1 MSGVCIENSLTE
13 IEQIMKSISIY
24 IHIPFCV
31 KKCQYCD
38 FLSAPADSRAQKVYL
53 RALKQEIREQAARYR
68 EYEVQTVFIGGGTPT
83 AVPCEKL
90 CEVLKTVFTCYR
102 VNPQAEISMEANP
115 GTVTKE
121 ALLAYRKAGINRLS
135 IGLQSADDGELKLLG
150 RIHTYR
156 DFLQTYRWA
165 QEAGFTNIN
174 LDIMS
179 ALPRQSV
186 ENYKKT
192 LETVLSLR
200 PQHISA
206 YSLIVEEGTPFYEK
220 YGQESEKLQATG
232 EKQPDLP
239 SEEEERE
246 MYALTE
252 KLLAAA
258 GYHRYEISN
267 YALPGRE
274 CRHNRVYWKRGNYV
288 GFGLGAASMV
298 ENVRF
303 ENTRKM
309 QEYLAEYAG
318 VPGAEPVSAD
328 ATQGDE
334 QVLSNEQEFSLR
346 EDTYSENAQEFS
358 LCEDTHS
365 ENAQELS
372 TCQDV
377 NSKDEQELSL
387 SEYAHSEKEQSLF
400 ESEHTFSKNVHPLS
414 QQEQMEETM
423 FLGLRLTEGVSKAEF
438 QRQFG
443 VSMEQIYGEVIQENI
458 AKGLLIDEAGYLRLT
473 REGMDLSNYVM
484 AQFLLDEV

>member
-1 MSGVCIENSLTE
+1 
-13 IEQIMKSISIY
+13 MKSISIY

-38 FLSAPADSRAQKVYL
+38 FLSAPADSRAQEVYL
-53 RALKQEIREQAARYR
+53 RTLKQEIREQAARYR

-83 AVPCEKL
+83 AVPCENL
-90 CEVLKTVFTCYR
+90 CEVLKTVFSFYR
-102 VNPQAEISMEANP
+102 MNPHAEISMEANP

-121 ALLAYRKAGINRLS
+121 ALLSYRKAGINRIS
-135 IGLQSADDGELKLLG
+135 IGLQSADDVELKLLG

-156 DFLQTYRWA
+156 DFQQTYRWA

-179 ALPRQSV
+179 ALPGQSV

-192 LETVLSLR
+192 LETVLSLK

-274 CRHNRVYWKRGNYV
+274 CRHNLVYWKRGNYV

-303 ENTRKM
+303 ENIREM
-309 QEYLAEYAG
+309 QKYLAEYAG
-318 VPGAEPVSAD
+318 MPDAEPVFAEV
-328 ATQGDE
+328 AQGDK
-334 QVLSNEQEFSLR
+334 QALSNEQEFSLR
-346 EDTYSENAQEFS
+346 EDT
-358 LCEDTHS
+358 HS
-365 ENAQELS
+365 EN
-372 TCQDV
+372 
-377 NSKDEQELSL
+377 EQELSIR
-387 SEYAHSEKEQSLF
+387 E
-400 ESEHTFSKNVHPLS
+400 NVHPLS
-414 QQEQMEETM
+414 LQEQMEETM

-438 QRQFG
+438 HRQFG
-443 VSMEQIYGEVIQENI
+443 VSMEQIYGEVIRKNT
-458 AKGLLIDEAGYLRLT
+458 AKGLLIDEAGYVCLT

-484 AQFLLDEV
+484 AQFLLDKV

>member
-24 IHIPFCV
+24 VHIPFCV

-38 FLSAPADSRAQKVYL
+38 FLSAPADSRAQEVYL

-121 ALLAYRKAGINRLS
+121 ALLSYRKAGINRLS

-179 ALPRQSV
+179 ALPEQSV

-258 GYHRYEISN
+258 GYHSYEISN

-274 CRHNRVYWKRGNYV
+274 CRHNLVYWKRGNYV

-303 ENTRKM
+303 ENTREM
-309 QEYLAEYAG
+309 QEYLTEYAG
-318 VPGAEPVSAD
+318 VPGVEPVSAD
-328 ATQGDE
+328 VAQGDE
-334 QVLSNEQEFSLR
+334 QALSNEQEFSLR
-346 EDTYSENAQEFS
+346 EDT
-358 LCEDTHS
+358 HS

-372 TCQDV
+372 TWEDV
-377 NSKDEQELSL
+377 NSRVTQQIFRGE
-387 SEYAHSEKEQSLF
+387 
-400 ESEHTFSKNVHPLS
+400 NVHPLS
-414 QQEQMEETM
+414 PQEQMEETM

-438 QRQFG
+438 HRQFG
-443 VSMEQIYGEVIQENI
+443 VSMEQIYGKVIQENI
-458 AKGLLIDEAGYLRLT
+458 AQGLLADEAGYVRLT

>member
-1 MSGVCIENSLTE
+1 
-13 IEQIMKSISIY
+13 MKSISIY

-38 FLSAPADSRAQKVYL
+38 FLSAPADSRTQEVYL
-53 RALKQEIREQAARYR
+53 CALKQEIREQAARYR

-83 AVPCEKL
+83 TVPCENL
-90 CEVLKTVFTCYR
+90 CEVLKTVFSFYR
-102 VNPQAEISMEANP
+102 MNPHAEISMEANP

-121 ALLAYRKAGINRLS
+121 ALLSYRKAGINRIS
-135 IGLQSADDGELKLLG
+135 IGLQSADDVELKLLG

-156 DFLQTYRWA
+156 DFQQTYRWA

-179 ALPRQSV
+179 ALPGQSV

-192 LETVLSLR
+192 LETVLSLK

-274 CRHNRVYWKRGNYV
+274 CRHNLVYWKRGNYV

-303 ENTRKM
+303 ENIREM

-318 VPGAEPVSAD
+318 MPDAEPVFAEV
-328 ATQGDE
+328 AQGDK
-334 QVLSNEQEFSLR
+334 QALSNEQEFSLR
-346 EDTYSENAQEFS
+346 EDT
-358 LCEDTHS
+358 HS
-365 ENAQELS
+365 EN
-372 TCQDV
+372 
-377 NSKDEQELSL
+377 EQELSIR
-387 SEYAHSEKEQSLF
+387 E
-400 ESEHTFSKNVHPLS
+400 NVHPLS
-414 QQEQMEETM
+414 PQEQMEETM

-438 QRQFG
+438 HRQFG
-443 VSMEQIYGEVIQENI
+443 VSMEQIYGEVIRKNT
-458 AKGLLIDEAGYLRLT
+458 AKGLLIDEAGYVCLT

>member
-38 FLSAPADSRAQKVYL
+38 FLSAPADSRAQEVYL

-135 IGLQSADDGELKLLG
+135 IGLQSTDDGELKLLG

-179 ALPRQSV
+179 ALPGQSV
-186 ENYKKT
+186 ENYKKS

-252 KLLAAA
+252 RLLAAA

-267 YALPGRE
+267 YALPGME
-274 CRHNRVYWKRGNYV
+274 CRHNRVYWKRGNYA

-318 VPGAEPVSAD
+318 VPDAEPVSAD
-328 ATQGDE
+328 VAQGDMQQIFRGE
-334 QVLSNEQEFSLR
+334 
-346 EDTYSENAQEFS
+346 
-358 LCEDTHS
+358 
-365 ENAQELS
+365 
-372 TCQDV
+372 
-377 NSKDEQELSL
+377 
-387 SEYAHSEKEQSLF
+387 
-400 ESEHTFSKNVHPLS
+400 NVHPLS

-438 QRQFG
+438 HRQFG
-443 VSMEQIYGEVIQENI
+443 VSMEQIYGKVIQENI
-458 AKGLLIDEAGYLRLT
+458 VQGLLADEAGYVCLT

>member
-1 MSGVCIENSLTE
+1 
-13 IEQIMKSISIY
+13 MKSISIY

-38 FLSAPADSRAQKVYL
+38 FLSAPADSRAQEVYL
-53 RALKQEIREQAARYR
+53 CALKQEIREQAARYR

-83 AVPCEKL
+83 AVPCENL
-90 CEVLKTVFTCYR
+90 CEVLKTVFSFYR
-102 VNPQAEISMEANP
+102 MNPHAEISMEANP

-121 ALLAYRKAGINRLS
+121 ALLSYRKAGINRIS
-135 IGLQSADDGELKLLG
+135 IGLQSADDVELKLLG

-156 DFLQTYRWA
+156 DFQQTYRWA

-179 ALPRQSV
+179 ALPGQSV

-192 LETVLSLR
+192 LETVLSLK

-274 CRHNRVYWKRGNYV
+274 CRHNLVYWKRGNYV

-303 ENTRKM
+303 ENIREM
-309 QEYLAEYAG
+309 QEYLAEYVG
-318 VPGAEPVSAD
+318 MPDAEPVFAEV
-328 ATQGDE
+328 AQGDA
-334 QVLSNEQEFSLR
+334 QALSNEQELSLR
-346 EDTYSENAQEFS
+346 D
-358 LCEDTHS
+358 DTHS
-365 ENAQELS
+365 ENAQVLS
-372 TCQDV
+372 TWEDV
-377 NSKDEQELSL
+377 NSGETQQIFQGE
-387 SEYAHSEKEQSLF
+387 
-400 ESEHTFSKNVHPLS
+400 NVHPLS
-414 QQEQMEETM
+414 PQEQMEETM

-438 QRQFG
+438 HRQFG

-458 AKGLLIDEAGYLRLT
+458 AQGLLADEAGYVCLT

>member
-24 IHIPFCV
+24 VHIPFCV

-38 FLSAPADSRAQKVYL
+38 FLSAPADSRAQEVYL

-121 ALLAYRKAGINRLS
+121 ALLSYRKAGINRLS
-135 IGLQSADDGELKLLG
+135 IGLQSTDDGELKLLG

-179 ALPRQSV
+179 ALPGQSV

-303 ENTRKM
+303 ENTREM
-309 QEYLAEYAG
+309 QEYLTEYAG
-318 VPGAEPVSAD
+318 VPGVEPVSAD
-328 ATQGDE
+328 AAQGDMQQIFRGE
-334 QVLSNEQEFSLR
+334 
-346 EDTYSENAQEFS
+346 
-358 LCEDTHS
+358 
-365 ENAQELS
+365 
-372 TCQDV
+372 
-377 NSKDEQELSL
+377 
-387 SEYAHSEKEQSLF
+387 
-400 ESEHTFSKNVHPLS
+400 NVHPLS

-458 AKGLLIDEAGYLRLT
+458 AQGLLADEAGYVCLT

>member
-38 FLSAPADSRAQKVYL
+38 FLSAPADSRAQEVYL

-90 CEVLKTVFTCYR
+90 GEVLKTVFTCYR

-121 ALLAYRKAGINRLS
+121 ALLSYRKAGINRLS

-179 ALPRQSV
+179 ALPGQSV
-186 ENYKKT
+186 ENYKKS

-274 CRHNRVYWKRGNYV
+274 CRHNLVYWKRGNYV

-303 ENTRKM
+303 ENIREM

-318 VPGAEPVSAD
+318 MPDAEPVSAD
-328 ATQGDE
+328 AAQGDE

-346 EDTYSENAQEFS
+346 EDTHSENEQEFS
-358 LCEDTHS
+358 IRE
-365 ENAQELS
+365 
-372 TCQDV
+372 
-377 NSKDEQELSL
+377 
-387 SEYAHSEKEQSLF
+387 
-400 ESEHTFSKNVHPLS
+400 NVHPLS

-438 QRQFG
+438 HRQFG
-443 VSMEQIYGEVIQENI
+443 VSMEQIYGEVIRENI
-458 AKGLLIDEAGYLRLT
+458 AQGLLIDEAGYLRLT

>member
-1 MSGVCIENSLTE
+1 
-13 IEQIMKSISIY
+13 MKSISIY

-38 FLSAPADSRAQKVYL
+38 FLSAPADSRAQEVYL

-83 AVPCEKL
+83 AVPCENL

-121 ALLAYRKAGINRLS
+121 TLLSYQKAGINRIS
-135 IGLQSADDGELKLLG
+135 IGLQSADDVELKLLG

-156 DFLQTYRWA
+156 DFQQTYRWA

-179 ALPRQSV
+179 ALPGQSV

-192 LETVLSLR
+192 LETVLSLK

-274 CRHNRVYWKRGNYV
+274 CRHNLVYWKRGNYV

-303 ENTRKM
+303 ENIREM

-318 VPGAEPVSAD
+318 MPDAEPVFAEV
-328 ATQGDE
+328 AQGDK
-334 QVLSNEQEFSLR
+334 QALSNEQEFSLR
-346 EDTYSENAQEFS
+346 EDTHSENEQELS
-358 LCEDTHS
+358 LREDTHS
-365 ENAQELS
+365 EN
-372 TCQDV
+372 
-377 NSKDEQELSL
+377 EQELSIR
-387 SEYAHSEKEQSLF
+387 E
-400 ESEHTFSKNVHPLS
+400 NVHPLS
-414 QQEQMEETM
+414 LQEQMEETM

-438 QRQFG
+438 HRQFG
-443 VSMEQIYGEVIQENI
+443 VSMEQIYGEVIRKNT
-458 AKGLLIDEAGYLRLT
+458 AKGLLIDEAGYVCLT

>member
-1 MSGVCIENSLTE
+1 
-13 IEQIMKSISIY
+13 MKSISIY

-83 AVPCEKL
+83 AVPCENL
-90 CEVLKTVFTCYR
+90 CEVLKTVFSFYR
-102 VNPQAEISMEANP
+102 MNPQAEISMEANP

-121 ALLAYRKAGINRLS
+121 ALLSYRKAGINRIS
-135 IGLQSADDGELKLLG
+135 IGLQSADDVELKLLG

-156 DFLQTYRWA
+156 DFQQTYRWA

-179 ALPRQSV
+179 ALPGQSV

-192 LETVLSLR
+192 LETVLSLK

-274 CRHNRVYWKRGNYV
+274 CRHNLVYWKRGNYV

-303 ENTRKM
+303 ENIREM

-318 VPGAEPVSAD
+318 MPDAEPVFAEV
-328 ATQGDE
+328 AQGDK
-334 QVLSNEQEFSLR
+334 QALSNEQEFSLR
-346 EDTYSENAQEFS
+346 EDT
-358 LCEDTHS
+358 HS
-365 ENAQELS
+365 EN
-372 TCQDV
+372 
-377 NSKDEQELSL
+377 EQELSIR
-387 SEYAHSEKEQSLF
+387 E
-400 ESEHTFSKNVHPLS
+400 NVHPLS
-414 QQEQMEETM
+414 PQEQMEETM

-438 QRQFG
+438 HRQFG
-443 VSMEQIYGEVIQENI
+443 VSMEQIYGEVIRKNT
-458 AKGLLIDEAGYLRLT
+458 AKGLLIDEAGYVCLT

>member
-1 MSGVCIENSLTE
+1 
-13 IEQIMKSISIY
+13 MKSISIY

-83 AVPCEKL
+83 AVPCENL
-90 CEVLKTVFTCYR
+90 CEVLKTVFSFYR
-102 VNPQAEISMEANP
+102 MNPHAEISMEANP

-121 ALLAYRKAGINRLS
+121 ALLSYRKAGINRIS
-135 IGLQSADDGELKLLG
+135 IGLQSADDVELKLLG

-156 DFLQTYRWA
+156 DFQQTYRWA

-174 LDIMS
+174 FDIMS
-179 ALPRQSV
+179 ALPGQSV

-192 LETVLSLR
+192 LETVLSLK

-252 KLLAAA
+252 QLLAAA

-274 CRHNRVYWKRGNYV
+274 CRHNLVYWKRGNYV

-303 ENTRKM
+303 ENIREM
-309 QEYLAEYAG
+309 QGYLAEYAG
-318 VPGAEPVSAD
+318 MPDAEPVFAEV
-328 ATQGDE
+328 AQGDA
-334 QVLSNEQEFSLR
+334 QVLPNEQEFSLR
-346 EDTYSENAQEFS
+346 EDT
-358 LCEDTHS
+358 HS
-365 ENAQELS
+365 EN
-372 TCQDV
+372 
-377 NSKDEQELSL
+377 EQELSIR
-387 SEYAHSEKEQSLF
+387 E
-400 ESEHTFSKNVHPLS
+400 NVHPLS
-414 QQEQMEETM
+414 PQEQMEETM

-438 QRQFG
+438 HRQFG
-443 VSMEQIYGEVIQENI
+443 VSMEQIYGEVIRKNT
-458 AKGLLIDEAGYLRLT
+458 AKGLLIDEAGYVCLT

>member
-38 FLSAPADSRAQKVYL
+38 FLSAPADSRAQEVYL
-53 RALKQEIREQAARYR
+53 RTLKQEIREQAARYR

-121 ALLAYRKAGINRLS
+121 ALLSYRKAGINRLS
-135 IGLQSADDGELKLLG
+135 IGLQSTDDGELKLLG

-179 ALPRQSV
+179 ALPGQSV
-186 ENYKKT
+186 ENYKKS
-192 LETVLSLR
+192 LETVLSLK

-267 YALPGRE
+267 YALLGRE
-274 CRHNRVYWKRGNYV
+274 CRHNLVYWKRGNYV

-303 ENTRKM
+303 ENTREM
-309 QEYLAEYAG
+309 QEYLTEYAG
-318 VPGAEPVSAD
+318 VPGVEPVSAD
-328 ATQGDE
+328 AAQGDA

-346 EDTYSENAQEFS
+346 EDTHSENAQEFS
-358 LCEDTHS
+358 IRE
-365 ENAQELS
+365 
-372 TCQDV
+372 
-377 NSKDEQELSL
+377 
-387 SEYAHSEKEQSLF
+387 
-400 ESEHTFSKNVHPLS
+400 NVHPLS

-438 QRQFG
+438 HRQFG

-458 AKGLLIDEAGYLRLT
+458 AIGLLVDEAGYLRLT

>member
-38 FLSAPADSRAQKVYL
+38 FLSAPADSRAQEVYL

-135 IGLQSADDGELKLLG
+135 IGLQSTDDGELKLLG

-179 ALPRQSV
+179 ALPGQSV
-186 ENYKKT
+186 ENYKKS

-252 KLLAAA
+252 RLLAAA

-267 YALPGRE
+267 YALPGME
-274 CRHNRVYWKRGNYV
+274 CRHNRVYWKRGNYA

-318 VPGAEPVSAD
+318 VPDAEPVSAD
-328 ATQGDE
+328 VAQGDMQQIFRGE
-334 QVLSNEQEFSLR
+334 
-346 EDTYSENAQEFS
+346 
-358 LCEDTHS
+358 
-365 ENAQELS
+365 
-372 TCQDV
+372 
-377 NSKDEQELSL
+377 
-387 SEYAHSEKEQSLF
+387 
-400 ESEHTFSKNVHPLS
+400 NVHPLS

-438 QRQFG
+438 HRQFG

-458 AKGLLIDEAGYLRLT
+458 AQGLLADEAGYVCLT

>member
-38 FLSAPADSRAQKVYL
+38 FLSAPADSRAQEVYL

-83 AVPCEKL
+83 AVPCENL
-90 CEVLKTVFTCYR
+90 CEVLKTVFSFYR
-102 VNPQAEISMEANP
+102 MNPHAEISMEANP

-121 ALLAYRKAGINRLS
+121 ALLSYRKAGINRIS
-135 IGLQSADDGELKLLG
+135 IGLQSADDAELKLLG

-156 DFLQTYRWA
+156 DFQQTYRWA

-179 ALPRQSV
+179 ALPGQSV

-192 LETVLSLR
+192 LETVLSLK

-318 VPGAEPVSAD
+318 VPDAEPVSAD
-328 ATQGDE
+328 AAQGDE
-334 QVLSNEQEFSLR
+334 QELSNEQEFSLR
-346 EDTYSENAQEFS
+346 EDT
-358 LCEDTHS
+358 HS
-365 ENAQELS
+365 ENEQVLS
-372 TCQDV
+372 TWEDV
-377 NSKDEQELSL
+377 NSRETQQIFQGE
-387 SEYAHSEKEQSLF
+387 
-400 ESEHTFSKNVHPLS
+400 NVHPLS
-414 QQEQMEETM
+414 PQEQMEETM

-443 VSMEQIYGEVIQENI
+443 VSMEQIYGEVIQENT
-458 AKGLLIDEAGYLRLT
+458 AKGLLADEAGYVRLT

>member
-24 IHIPFCV
+24 VHIPFCV

-38 FLSAPADSRAQKVYL
+38 FLSAPADSRAQEVYL

-121 ALLAYRKAGINRLS
+121 ALLSYRKAGINRLS
-135 IGLQSADDGELKLLG
+135 IGLQSTDDGELKLLG

-179 ALPRQSV
+179 ALPGQSV

-267 YALPGRE
+267 YALPGME

-303 ENTRKM
+303 ENTREM
-309 QEYLAEYAG
+309 QEYLTEYAG
-318 VPGAEPVSAD
+318 VPSVEPVSAD
-328 ATQGDE
+328 VAQGDE
-334 QVLSNEQEFSLR
+334 QALSNEQEFSLR
-346 EDTYSENAQEFS
+346 EDT
-358 LCEDTHS
+358 HS

-372 TCQDV
+372 TWEDV
-377 NSKDEQELSL
+377 NSRVTQQIFRGE
-387 SEYAHSEKEQSLF
+387 
-400 ESEHTFSKNVHPLS
+400 NVHPLS
-414 QQEQMEETM
+414 PQEQMEETM

-438 QRQFG
+438 HRQFG
-443 VSMEQIYGEVIQENI
+443 VSMEQIYGKVIQENI
-458 AKGLLIDEAGYLRLT
+458 AQGLLADEAGYVRLT

>member
-38 FLSAPADSRAQKVYL
+38 FLSAPADSRAQEVYL

-68 EYEVQTVFIGGGTPT
+68 KYEVQTVFIGGGTPT

-121 ALLAYRKAGINRLS
+121 ALLSYRKAGINRLS
-135 IGLQSADDGELKLLG
+135 IGLQSTDDGELKLLG

-179 ALPRQSV
+179 ALPGQSV

-246 MYALTE
+246 MYTLTE
-252 KLLAAA
+252 KLLATA

-267 YALPGRE
+267 YALPGME

-318 VPGAEPVSAD
+318 VPSAEPVFAD
-328 ATQGDE
+328 VAQGDMQQIFRGE
-334 QVLSNEQEFSLR
+334 
-346 EDTYSENAQEFS
+346 
-358 LCEDTHS
+358 
-365 ENAQELS
+365 
-372 TCQDV
+372 
-377 NSKDEQELSL
+377 
-387 SEYAHSEKEQSLF
+387 
-400 ESEHTFSKNVHPLS
+400 NVHPLS

-438 QRQFG
+438 HRQFG
-443 VSMEQIYGEVIQENI
+443 VSMEQIYGEVIQENT
-458 AKGLLIDEAGYLRLT
+458 AQGLLADEAGYLRLT

>member
-1 MSGVCIENSLTE
+1 
-13 IEQIMKSISIY
+13 MKSISIY

-38 FLSAPADSRAQKVYL
+38 FLSAPADSRAQEVYL

-83 AVPCEKL
+83 AVPCENL
-90 CEVLKTVFTCYR
+90 CEVLKTVFSFYR
-102 VNPQAEISMEANP
+102 MNPHAEISMEANP

-121 ALLAYRKAGINRLS
+121 ALLSYRKAGINRIS
-135 IGLQSADDGELKLLG
+135 IGLQSADDVELKLLG

-156 DFLQTYRWA
+156 DFQQTYRWA

-174 LDIMS
+174 FDIMS
-179 ALPRQSV
+179 ALPGQSV

-192 LETVLSLR
+192 LETVLSLK

-252 KLLAAA
+252 QLLAAA

-274 CRHNRVYWKRGNYV
+274 CRHNLVYWKRGNYV

-303 ENTRKM
+303 ENIREM

-318 VPGAEPVSAD
+318 MPDAEPVFAEV
-328 ATQGDE
+328 AQGDA
-334 QVLSNEQEFSLR
+334 QVLPNEQEFSLR
-346 EDTYSENAQEFS
+346 EDT
-358 LCEDTHS
+358 HS
-365 ENAQELS
+365 EN
-372 TCQDV
+372 
-377 NSKDEQELSL
+377 EQELSIR
-387 SEYAHSEKEQSLF
+387 E
-400 ESEHTFSKNVHPLS
+400 NVHPLS
-414 QQEQMEETM
+414 PQEQMEETM

-438 QRQFG
+438 HRQFG
-443 VSMEQIYGEVIQENI
+443 VSMEQIYGEVIRKNT
-458 AKGLLIDEAGYLRLT
+458 AKGLLIDEAGYVCLT

>member
-38 FLSAPADSRAQKVYL
+38 FLSAPADSRAQEVYL

-121 ALLAYRKAGINRLS
+121 ALLSYRKAGINRLS
-135 IGLQSADDGELKLLG
+135 IGLQSTDDGELKLLG

-179 ALPRQSV
+179 ALPGQSV
-186 ENYKKT
+186 ENYKKS

-274 CRHNRVYWKRGNYV
+274 CRHNLVYWKRGNYV

-303 ENTRKM
+303 ENIREM

-318 VPGAEPVSAD
+318 MPDAEPVSAD
-328 ATQGDE
+328 AAQGDE

-346 EDTYSENAQEFS
+346 EDT
-358 LCEDTHS
+358 HS
-365 ENAQELS
+365 ENEQVLS
-372 TCQDV
+372 TLEDV
-377 NSKDEQELSL
+377 YSRETQQIFRGE
-387 SEYAHSEKEQSLF
+387 
-400 ESEHTFSKNVHPLS
+400 NVHPLS
-414 QQEQMEETM
+414 PQEQMEETM

-438 QRQFG
+438 HQQFG
-443 VSMEQIYGEVIQENI
+443 ISMEQIYGEVIRKNT
-458 AKGLLIDEAGYLRLT
+458 AKGLLIDEAGYVRLT

>member
-38 FLSAPADSRAQKVYL
+38 FLSAPADSRAQEVYL
-53 RALKQEIREQAARYR
+53 RTLKQEIREQAARYR

-121 ALLAYRKAGINRLS
+121 ALLSYRKAGINRLS
-135 IGLQSADDGELKLLG
+135 IGLQSTDDGELKLLG

-179 ALPRQSV
+179 ALPGQSV

-192 LETVLSLR
+192 LETVLSLK

-274 CRHNRVYWKRGNYV
+274 CRHNLVYWKRGNYV

-318 VPGAEPVSAD
+318 VPDAEPVSAGV
-328 ATQGDE
+328 AQGDE

-346 EDTYSENAQEFS
+346 EDT
-358 LCEDTHS
+358 HS
-365 ENAQELS
+365 ENEQVLS
-372 TCQDV
+372 TLEDV
-377 NSKDEQELSL
+377 YSRETQQIFRGE
-387 SEYAHSEKEQSLF
+387 
-400 ESEHTFSKNVHPLS
+400 NVHPLS
-414 QQEQMEETM
+414 PQEQMEETM

-438 QRQFG
+438 HQQFG
-443 VSMEQIYGEVIQENI
+443 ISMEQIYGEVIRKNT
-458 AKGLLIDEAGYLRLT
+458 AKGLLIDEAGYVRLT

>member
-1 MSGVCIENSLTE
+1 
-13 IEQIMKSISIY
+13 MKSISIY

-38 FLSAPADSRAQKVYL
+38 FLSAPADSRAQEVYL

-83 AVPCEKL
+83 AVPCENL
-90 CEVLKTVFTCYR
+90 CEVLKTVFSFYR
-102 VNPQAEISMEANP
+102 MNPHAEISMEANP

-121 ALLAYRKAGINRLS
+121 ALLSYRKAGINRIS
-135 IGLQSADDGELKLLG
+135 IGLQSADDMELKLLG

-156 DFLQTYRWA
+156 DFQQTYRWA

-179 ALPRQSV
+179 ALPGQSV

-192 LETVLSLR
+192 LETVLSLK

-274 CRHNRVYWKRGNYV
+274 CRHNLVYWKRGNYV

-303 ENTRKM
+303 ENIREM

-318 VPGAEPVSAD
+318 VQGTEEVSAEV
-328 ATQGDE
+328 TQGDA

-346 EDTYSENAQEFS
+346 EDTHSENEQELS
-358 LCEDTHS
+358 LREDTHS
-365 ENAQELS
+365 EN
-372 TCQDV
+372 
-377 NSKDEQELSL
+377 EQELSIR
-387 SEYAHSEKEQSLF
+387 E
-400 ESEHTFSKNVHPLS
+400 NVHPLS
-414 QQEQMEETM
+414 PQEQMEETM

-438 QRQFG
+438 HRQFG
-443 VSMEQIYGEVIQENI
+443 VSMEQIYGEVIRKNT
-458 AKGLLIDEAGYLRLT
+458 AKGLLIDEAGYVCLT

>member
-1 MSGVCIENSLTE
+1 
-13 IEQIMKSISIY
+13 MKSISIY

-38 FLSAPADSRAQKVYL
+38 FLSAPADSRTQEVYL

-83 AVPCEKL
+83 AVPCENL
-90 CEVLKTVFTCYR
+90 CEVLKTVFSFYR
-102 VNPQAEISMEANP
+102 MNPHAEISMEANP

-121 ALLAYRKAGINRLS
+121 ALLSYRKAGINRIS
-135 IGLQSADDGELKLLG
+135 IGLQSAADVELKLLG

-156 DFLQTYRWA
+156 DFQQTYRWA

-179 ALPRQSV
+179 ALPGQSV

-192 LETVLSLR
+192 LETVLSLK

-274 CRHNRVYWKRGNYV
+274 CRHNLVYWKRGNYV

-303 ENTRKM
+303 ENIREM

-318 VPGAEPVSAD
+318 MPDAEPVFAEV
-328 ATQGDE
+328 AQGDK
-334 QVLSNEQEFSLR
+334 QALSNEQEFSLR
-346 EDTYSENAQEFS
+346 EDT
-358 LCEDTHS
+358 HS
-365 ENAQELS
+365 EN
-372 TCQDV
+372 
-377 NSKDEQELSL
+377 EQELSIR
-387 SEYAHSEKEQSLF
+387 E
-400 ESEHTFSKNVHPLS
+400 NVHLLS
-414 QQEQMEETM
+414 LQEQMEETM

-438 QRQFG
+438 HRQFG
-443 VSMEQIYGEVIQENI
+443 VSMEQIYGEVIRKNT
-458 AKGLLIDEAGYLRLT
+458 AKGLLIDEAGYVCLT

>member
-1 MSGVCIENSLTE
+1 
-13 IEQIMKSISIY
+13 MKSISIY

-38 FLSAPADSRAQKVYL
+38 FLSAPADSRAQEVYL

-83 AVPCEKL
+83 AVPCENL
-90 CEVLKTVFTCYR
+90 CEVLKTVFSFYR
-102 VNPQAEISMEANP
+102 MNPHAEISMEANP

-121 ALLAYRKAGINRLS
+121 ALLSYRKAGINRIS
-135 IGLQSADDGELKLLG
+135 IGLQSADDVELKLLG

-156 DFLQTYRWA
+156 DFQQTYRWA

-179 ALPRQSV
+179 ALPGQSV

-192 LETVLSLR
+192 LETVLSLK
-200 PQHISA
+200 PQHISG

-274 CRHNRVYWKRGNYV
+274 CRHNLVYWKRGNYV

-303 ENTRKM
+303 ENIREM

-318 VPGAEPVSAD
+318 MPDAEPVFAEV
-328 ATQGDE
+328 AQGDK
-334 QVLSNEQEFSLR
+334 QALSNEQEFSLR
-346 EDTYSENAQEFS
+346 EDT
-358 LCEDTHS
+358 HS
-365 ENAQELS
+365 ENEQKLS
-372 TCQDV
+372 IR
-377 NSKDEQELSL
+377 E
-387 SEYAHSEKEQSLF
+387 
-400 ESEHTFSKNVHPLS
+400 NVHPLS
-414 QQEQMEETM
+414 PQEQMEETM

-438 QRQFG
+438 HRQFG
-443 VSMEQIYGEVIQENI
+443 VSMEQIYGEVIRKNT
-458 AKGLLIDEAGYLRLT
+458 AKGLLIDEAGYVCLT

>member
-38 FLSAPADSRAQKVYL
+38 FLSAPADSRAQEVYL

-121 ALLAYRKAGINRLS
+121 ALLSYRKAGINRLS
-135 IGLQSADDGELKLLG
+135 IGLQSTDDGELKLLG

-179 ALPRQSV
+179 ALPGQSV
-186 ENYKKT
+186 ENYKKS

-274 CRHNRVYWKRGNYV
+274 CRHNLVYWKRGNYV

-318 VPGAEPVSAD
+318 VPDAEPVSAGV
-328 ATQGDE
+328 AQGDE

-346 EDTYSENAQEFS
+346 EDT
-358 LCEDTHS
+358 HS
-365 ENAQELS
+365 ENEQVLS
-372 TCQDV
+372 TWADV
-377 NSKDEQELSL
+377 NSRETQQIFQGE
-387 SEYAHSEKEQSLF
+387 
-400 ESEHTFSKNVHPLS
+400 NVHPLS
-414 QQEQMEETM
+414 PQEQMEETM

-438 QRQFG
+438 HRQFG

-458 AKGLLIDEAGYLRLT
+458 AQGLLADEAGYLRLT

>member
-1 MSGVCIENSLTE
+1 
-13 IEQIMKSISIY
+13 MKSISIY

-38 FLSAPADSRAQKVYL
+38 FLSAPADSRAQEVYL

-83 AVPCEKL
+83 AVPCENL

-102 VNPQAEISMEANP
+102 VNPHAEISMEANP

-121 ALLAYRKAGINRLS
+121 ALLSYRKAGINRIS
-135 IGLQSADDGELKLLG
+135 IGLQSADDVELKLLG

-156 DFLQTYRWA
+156 DFQQTYRWA

-179 ALPRQSV
+179 ALPGQSV

-192 LETVLSLR
+192 LETVLSLK

-274 CRHNRVYWKRGNYV
+274 CRHNLVYWKRGNYV

-303 ENTRKM
+303 ENIREM

-318 VPGAEPVSAD
+318 MPDAEPVFAEV
-328 ATQGDE
+328 AQGDA
-334 QVLSNEQEFSLR
+334 QVLPNEQEFSLR
-346 EDTYSENAQEFS
+346 EDTYSEN
-358 LCEDTHS
+358 
-365 ENAQELS
+365 
-372 TCQDV
+372 
-377 NSKDEQELSL
+377 EQELSIR
-387 SEYAHSEKEQSLF
+387 E
-400 ESEHTFSKNVHPLS
+400 NVHPLS
-414 QQEQMEETM
+414 PQEQMEETM

-438 QRQFG
+438 HRQFG
-443 VSMEQIYGEVIQENI
+443 VSMEQIYGEVIRKNT
-458 AKGLLIDEAGYLRLT
+458 AKGLLIDEAGYVCLT

>member
-1 MSGVCIENSLTE
+1 
-13 IEQIMKSISIY
+13 MKSISIY

-38 FLSAPADSRAQKVYL
+38 FLSAPADSRAQEVYL
-53 RALKQEIREQAARYR
+53 RTLKQEIREQAARYR

-83 AVPCEKL
+83 AVPCENL
-90 CEVLKTVFTCYR
+90 CEVLKTVFSFYR
-102 VNPQAEISMEANP
+102 MNPHAEISMEANP

-121 ALLAYRKAGINRLS
+121 ALLSYRKAGINRIS
-135 IGLQSADDGELKLLG
+135 IGLQSADDVELKLLG

-156 DFLQTYRWA
+156 DFQQTYRWA
-165 QEAGFTNIN
+165 QEVGFTNIN

-179 ALPRQSV
+179 ALPGQSV

-192 LETVLSLR
+192 LETVLSLK

-252 KLLAAA
+252 KLLATA

-274 CRHNRVYWKRGNYV
+274 CRHNLVYWKRGNYV

-303 ENTRKM
+303 ENIREM

-318 VPGAEPVSAD
+318 MPDAEPVFAEV
-328 ATQGDE
+328 AQGDA
-334 QVLSNEQEFSLR
+334 QVLPNEQEFSLR
-346 EDTYSENAQEFS
+346 EDT
-358 LCEDTHS
+358 HS
-365 ENAQELS
+365 EN
-372 TCQDV
+372 
-377 NSKDEQELSL
+377 EQELSIR
-387 SEYAHSEKEQSLF
+387 E
-400 ESEHTFSKNVHPLS
+400 NVHPLS
-414 QQEQMEETM
+414 PQEQMEETM

-438 QRQFG
+438 HRQFG
-443 VSMEQIYGEVIQENI
+443 VSMEQIYGEVIRKNT
-458 AKGLLIDEAGYLRLT
+458 AKGLLIDEAGYVCLT

>member
-38 FLSAPADSRAQKVYL
+38 FLSAPADSRAQEVYL

-121 ALLAYRKAGINRLS
+121 ALLSYRKAGINRLS
-135 IGLQSADDGELKLLG
+135 IGLQSTDDGELKLLG

-179 ALPRQSV
+179 ALPGQSV

-246 MYALTE
+246 MYTLTE
-252 KLLAAA
+252 KLLATA

-267 YALPGRE
+267 YALPGME

-318 VPGAEPVSAD
+318 VPSAEPVFAD
-328 ATQGDE
+328 VAQGDMQQIFRGE
-334 QVLSNEQEFSLR
+334 
-346 EDTYSENAQEFS
+346 
-358 LCEDTHS
+358 
-365 ENAQELS
+365 
-372 TCQDV
+372 
-377 NSKDEQELSL
+377 
-387 SEYAHSEKEQSLF
+387 
-400 ESEHTFSKNVHPLS
+400 NVHPLS

-438 QRQFG
+438 HRQFG
-443 VSMEQIYGEVIQENI
+443 VSMEQIYGEVIQENT
-458 AKGLLIDEAGYLRLT
+458 AQGLLADEAGYLRLT

>member
-1 MSGVCIENSLTE
+1 
-13 IEQIMKSISIY
+13 MKSISIY

-38 FLSAPADSRAQKVYL
+38 FLSAPADSRAQEVYL

-83 AVPCEKL
+83 AVPCKNL
-90 CEVLKTVFTCYR
+90 CEVLKTVFSFYR
-102 VNPQAEISMEANP
+102 MNPHAEISMEANP

-121 ALLAYRKAGINRLS
+121 ALLSYRKAGINRIS
-135 IGLQSADDGELKLLG
+135 IGLQSADDVELKLLG

-156 DFLQTYRWA
+156 DFQQTYRWA

-179 ALPRQSV
+179 ALPGQSV

-192 LETVLSLR
+192 LETVLSLK

-258 GYHRYEISN
+258 GYHRY
-267 YALPGRE
+267 
-274 CRHNRVYWKRGNYV
+274 
-288 GFGLGAASMV
+288 
-298 ENVRF
+298 
-303 ENTRKM
+303 
-309 QEYLAEYAG
+309 
-318 VPGAEPVSAD
+318 
-328 ATQGDE
+328 
-334 QVLSNEQEFSLR
+334 
-346 EDTYSENAQEFS
+346 
-358 LCEDTHS
+358 
-365 ENAQELS
+365 
-372 TCQDV
+372 
-377 NSKDEQELSL
+377 
-387 SEYAHSEKEQSLF
+387 
-400 ESEHTFSKNVHPLS
+400 
-414 QQEQMEETM
+414 
-423 FLGLRLTEGVSKAEF
+423 
-438 QRQFG
+438 
-443 VSMEQIYGEVIQENI
+443 
-458 AKGLLIDEAGYLRLT
+458 
-473 REGMDLSNYVM
+473 
-484 AQFLLDEV
+484 

>member
-1 MSGVCIENSLTE
+1 
-13 IEQIMKSISIY
+13 MKSISIY

-38 FLSAPADSRAQKVYL
+38 FLSAPADSRAQEVYL

-83 AVPCEKL
+83 AVPCENL
-90 CEVLKTVFTCYR
+90 CEVLKTVFSFYR
-102 VNPQAEISMEANP
+102 MNPHAEISMEANP

-121 ALLAYRKAGINRLS
+121 ALLSYRKAGINRIS
-135 IGLQSADDGELKLLG
+135 IGLQSADDVELKLLG

-156 DFLQTYRWA
+156 DFQQTYRWA

-179 ALPRQSV
+179 ALPGQSV

-192 LETVLSLR
+192 LETVLSLK

-252 KLLAAA
+252 KLLATA

-274 CRHNRVYWKRGNYV
+274 CRHNLVYWKRGNYV

-303 ENTRKM
+303 ENIREM

-318 VPGAEPVSAD
+318 MPDAEPVFAEV
-328 ATQGDE
+328 AQGDA
-334 QVLSNEQEFSLR
+334 QVLPNEQEFSLR
-346 EDTYSENAQEFS
+346 EDT
-358 LCEDTHS
+358 HS
-365 ENAQELS
+365 EN
-372 TCQDV
+372 
-377 NSKDEQELSL
+377 EQELSIR
-387 SEYAHSEKEQSLF
+387 E
-400 ESEHTFSKNVHPLS
+400 NVHPLS
-414 QQEQMEETM
+414 PQEQMEETM

-438 QRQFG
+438 HRQFG
-443 VSMEQIYGEVIQENI
+443 VSMEQIYGEVIRKNT
-458 AKGLLIDEAGYLRLT
+458 AKGLLIDEAGYVCLT

>member
-38 FLSAPADSRAQKVYL
+38 FLSAPADSRAQEVYL
-53 RALKQEIREQAARYR
+53 RALKQEISEQAARYWD
-68 EYEVQTVFIGGGTPT
+68 YEVQTVFIGGGTPT
-83 AVPCEKL
+83 AVPYEKL
-90 CEVLKTVFTCYR
+90 CGILETVFSCYR

-165 QEAGFTNIN
+165 QETGFTNIN
-174 LDIMS
+174 LDVMS
-179 ALPRQSV
+179 ALPGQSV
-186 ENYKKT
+186 ENYRKT
-192 LETVLSLR
+192 LETVLSLK

-252 KLLAAA
+252 KLLAEA

-274 CRHNRVYWKRGNYV
+274 CRHNLVYWKRGNYV

-303 ENTRKM
+303 ENTREM

-318 VPGAEPVSAD
+318 APDTEEAFAEV
-328 ATQGDE
+328 TQGDA
-334 QVLSNEQEFSLR
+334 QVLSIGE
-346 EDTYSENAQEFS
+346 
-358 LCEDTHS
+358 
-365 ENAQELS
+365 
-372 TCQDV
+372 
-377 NSKDEQELSL
+377 
-387 SEYAHSEKEQSLF
+387 
-400 ESEHTFSKNVHPLS
+400 NVHPLS
-414 QQEQMEETM
+414 QEEQMEETM

-443 VSMEQIYGEVIQENI
+443 VSMEQIYGEVIRENI
-458 AKGLLIDEAGYLRLT
+458 AQGLLIDETGYVRLT

-484 AQFLLDEV
+484 AQYLLDED

>member
-1 MSGVCIENSLTE
+1 
-13 IEQIMKSISIY
+13 MKSISIY

-38 FLSAPADSRAQKVYL
+38 FLSAPADSRAQEVYL
-53 RALKQEIREQAARYR
+53 CALKQEIREQAARYR

-83 AVPCEKL
+83 AVPCENL
-90 CEVLKTVFTCYR
+90 CEVLKTVFSFYR
-102 VNPQAEISMEANP
+102 MNPHAEISMEANP

-121 ALLAYRKAGINRLS
+121 ALLSYRKAGINRIS
-135 IGLQSADDGELKLLG
+135 IGLQSADDVELKLLG

-156 DFLQTYRWA
+156 DFQQTYRWA

-179 ALPRQSV
+179 ALPGQSV

-192 LETVLSLR
+192 LETVLSLK

-274 CRHNRVYWKRGNYV
+274 CRHNLVYWKRGNYV

-303 ENTRKM
+303 ENIREM

-318 VPGAEPVSAD
+318 MPDAEPVFAEV
-328 ATQGDE
+328 AQGDA
-334 QVLSNEQEFSLR
+334 QVLLNEQEISLR
-346 EDTYSENAQEFS
+346 
-358 LCEDTHS
+358 EDTHS
-365 ENAQELS
+365 EN
-372 TCQDV
+372 
-377 NSKDEQELSL
+377 EQELSIR
-387 SEYAHSEKEQSLF
+387 E
-400 ESEHTFSKNVHPLS
+400 NVHPLS
-414 QQEQMEETM
+414 PQEQMEETM

-438 QRQFG
+438 HRQFG
-443 VSMEQIYGEVIQENI
+443 VSMEQIYGEVIRKNTAQ
-458 AKGLLIDEAGYLRLT
+458 GLLIDEAGYVCLT

>member
-1 MSGVCIENSLTE
+1 
-13 IEQIMKSISIY
+13 MKSISIY

-38 FLSAPADSRAQKVYL
+38 FLSAPADSRAQEVYL

-83 AVPCEKL
+83 AVPCENL
-90 CEVLKTVFTCYR
+90 CEVLKTVFSFYR
-102 VNPQAEISMEANP
+102 MNPHAEISMEANP

-121 ALLAYRKAGINRLS
+121 ALLSYRKAGINRIS
-135 IGLQSADDGELKLLG
+135 IGLQSADDVELKLLG

-156 DFLQTYRWA
+156 DFQQTYRWA

-179 ALPRQSV
+179 ALPGQSV

-192 LETVLSLR
+192 LETVLSLN

-274 CRHNRVYWKRGNYV
+274 CRHNLVYWKRGNYV

-303 ENTRKM
+303 ENIREM

-318 VPGAEPVSAD
+318 MPDAEPVFAEV
-328 ATQGDE
+328 AQGGK
-334 QVLSNEQEFSLR
+334 QALSNEQEFSLR
-346 EDTYSENAQEFS
+346 EDT
-358 LCEDTHS
+358 HS
-365 ENAQELS
+365 EN
-372 TCQDV
+372 
-377 NSKDEQELSL
+377 EQELSIR
-387 SEYAHSEKEQSLF
+387 E
-400 ESEHTFSKNVHPLS
+400 NVHPLS
-414 QQEQMEETM
+414 PQEQMEETM

-438 QRQFG
+438 HRQFG
-443 VSMEQIYGEVIQENI
+443 VSMEQIYGEVIRKNT
-458 AKGLLIDEAGYLRLT
+458 AKGLLIDEAGYVCLT

>member
-38 FLSAPADSRAQKVYL
+38 FLSAPADSRAQEVYL

-121 ALLAYRKAGINRLS
+121 ALLSYRKAGINRLS
-135 IGLQSADDGELKLLG
+135 IGLQSTDDGELKLLG

-179 ALPRQSV
+179 ALPGQSV
-186 ENYKKT
+186 ENYKKS

-206 YSLIVEEGTPFYEK
+206 YSLIVEEGTPFFEK

-274 CRHNRVYWKRGNYV
+274 CRHNLVYWKRGNYV

-318 VPGAEPVSAD
+318 VPDAEPVSAGV
-328 ATQGDE
+328 AQGDE

-346 EDTYSENAQEFS
+346 EDT
-358 LCEDTHS
+358 HS
-365 ENAQELS
+365 ENEQVLS
-372 TCQDV
+372 TWADV
-377 NSKDEQELSL
+377 NSRETQQIFQGE
-387 SEYAHSEKEQSLF
+387 
-400 ESEHTFSKNVHPLS
+400 NVHPLS
-414 QQEQMEETM
+414 PQEQMEETM

-438 QRQFG
+438 HRQFG

-458 AKGLLIDEAGYLRLT
+458 AQGLLADEAGYLRLT

>member
-1 MSGVCIENSLTE
+1 
-13 IEQIMKSISIY
+13 MKSISIY

-38 FLSAPADSRAQKVYL
+38 FLSAPADSRTQEVYL

-83 AVPCEKL
+83 AVPCENL
-90 CEVLKTVFTCYR
+90 CEVLKTVFSFYR
-102 VNPQAEISMEANP
+102 MNPHAEISMEANP

-121 ALLAYRKAGINRLS
+121 ALLSYRKAGINRIS
-135 IGLQSADDGELKLLG
+135 IGLQSADDVELKLLG

-156 DFLQTYRWA
+156 DFQQTYRWA

-179 ALPRQSV
+179 ALPGQSV

-192 LETVLSLR
+192 LETVLSLK

-274 CRHNRVYWKRGNYV
+274 CRHNLVYWKRGNYV

-303 ENTRKM
+303 ENIREM

-318 VPGAEPVSAD
+318 MPDAEPVFAEV
-328 ATQGDE
+328 AQGDK
-334 QVLSNEQEFSLR
+334 QALSNEQEFSLR
-346 EDTYSENAQEFS
+346 EDT
-358 LCEDTHS
+358 HS
-365 ENAQELS
+365 EN
-372 TCQDV
+372 
-377 NSKDEQELSL
+377 EQELSIR
-387 SEYAHSEKEQSLF
+387 E
-400 ESEHTFSKNVHPLS
+400 NVHPLS
-414 QQEQMEETM
+414 PQEQMEETM

-438 QRQFG
+438 HRQFG
-443 VSMEQIYGEVIQENI
+443 VSMEQIYGEVIRKNT
-458 AKGLLIDEAGYLRLT
+458 AKGLLIDEAGYVCLT

-484 AQFLLDEV
+484 AQLLLDEV

>member
-1 MSGVCIENSLTE
+1 
-13 IEQIMKSISIY
+13 MKSISIY

-38 FLSAPADSRAQKVYL
+38 FLSAPADSRAQEVYL

-83 AVPCEKL
+83 AVPCENL

-121 ALLAYRKAGINRLS
+121 TLLSYRKAGINRIS
-135 IGLQSADDGELKLLG
+135 IGLQSADDVELKLLG

-156 DFLQTYRWA
+156 DFQQTYRWA

-179 ALPRQSV
+179 ALPGQSV

-192 LETVLSLR
+192 LETVLSLK

-274 CRHNRVYWKRGNYV
+274 CRHNLVYWKRGNYV

-303 ENTRKM
+303 ENIREM

-318 VPGAEPVSAD
+318 MPDAEPVCAEV
-328 ATQGDE
+328 AQGDK
-334 QVLSNEQEFSLR
+334 QALSNEQEFSLR
-346 EDTYSENAQEFS
+346 EDTHFENE
-358 LCEDTHS
+358 
-365 ENAQELS
+365 QELS
-372 TCQDV
+372 TWEDV
-377 NSKDEQELSL
+377 NSGETQQIFQGE
-387 SEYAHSEKEQSLF
+387 
-400 ESEHTFSKNVHPLS
+400 NVHPLS
-414 QQEQMEETM
+414 PQEQMEETM
-423 FLGLRLTEGVSKAEF
+423 FLGLRLTEGISKAEF
-438 QRQFG
+438 HRQFG
-443 VSMEQIYGEVIQENI
+443 VSMEQIYGEVIRKNT
-458 AKGLLIDEAGYLRLT
+458 AKGLLIDEAGYVCLT

>member
-38 FLSAPADSRAQKVYL
+38 FLSAPADSRAQEVYL
-53 RALKQEIREQAARYR
+53 RTLKQEIREQAARYR

-121 ALLAYRKAGINRLS
+121 ALLSYRKAGINRLS
-135 IGLQSADDGELKLLG
+135 IGLQSTDDGELKLLG

-179 ALPRQSV
+179 ALPGQSV

-274 CRHNRVYWKRGNYV
+274 CHHNLVYWKRGNYV

-303 ENTRKM
+303 ENTREM
-309 QEYLAEYAG
+309 QEYLTEYAG
-318 VPGAEPVSAD
+318 VPGVEPVSAD
-328 ATQGDE
+328 AAQGDE
-334 QVLSNEQEFSLR
+334 QELSNEQEFSLR
-346 EDTYSENAQEFS
+346 EDTHSENAQEFS
-358 LCEDTHS
+358 IRE
-365 ENAQELS
+365 
-372 TCQDV
+372 
-377 NSKDEQELSL
+377 
-387 SEYAHSEKEQSLF
+387 
-400 ESEHTFSKNVHPLS
+400 NVHPLS
-414 QQEQMEETM
+414 PQEQMEETM

-458 AKGLLIDEAGYLRLT
+458 AQGLLADEAGYVRLT

>member
-38 FLSAPADSRAQKVYL
+38 FLSAPADSRAQEVYL

-121 ALLAYRKAGINRLS
+121 ALLSYRKAGINRLS

-165 QEAGFTNIN
+165 QEADFTNIN

-179 ALPRQSV
+179 ALPGQSV

-246 MYALTE
+246 MYTLTE
-252 KLLAAA
+252 KLLATA

-267 YALPGRE
+267 YALPGME

-318 VPGAEPVSAD
+318 VPGAEPVSAGV
-328 ATQGDE
+328 AQGDE
-334 QVLSNEQEFSLR
+334 QELSNEQEFSLR
-346 EDTYSENAQEFS
+346 EDT
-358 LCEDTHS
+358 HS
-365 ENAQELS
+365 ENEQVLS
-372 TCQDV
+372 TWEDV
-377 NSKDEQELSL
+377 NSRETQQIFQGE
-387 SEYAHSEKEQSLF
+387 
-400 ESEHTFSKNVHPLS
+400 NVHPLS
-414 QQEQMEETM
+414 PQEQMEETM

-438 QRQFG
+438 QWQFG
-443 VSMEQIYGEVIQENI
+443 VSMEQIYGEVIQENT
-458 AKGLLIDEAGYLRLT
+458 AKGLLADEAGYVRLT

>member
-1 MSGVCIENSLTE
+1 
-13 IEQIMKSISIY
+13 MKSISIY

-83 AVPCEKL
+83 AVPCENL
-90 CEVLKTVFTCYR
+90 CEVLKTVFSFYR
-102 VNPQAEISMEANP
+102 MNPHAEISMEANP

-121 ALLAYRKAGINRLS
+121 ALLSYRKAGINRIS
-135 IGLQSADDGELKLLG
+135 IGLQSADDVELKLLG

-156 DFLQTYRWA
+156 DFQQTYRWA

-179 ALPRQSV
+179 ALPGQSV

-192 LETVLSLR
+192 LETVLSLK

-274 CRHNRVYWKRGNYV
+274 CRHNLVYWKRGNYV

-303 ENTRKM
+303 ENIREM

-318 VPGAEPVSAD
+318 MPDAEPVFAEV
-328 ATQGDE
+328 AQGDK
-334 QVLSNEQEFSLR
+334 QALSNEQEFSLR
-346 EDTYSENAQEFS
+346 EDT
-358 LCEDTHS
+358 HS
-365 ENAQELS
+365 ENEQELS
-372 TCQDV
+372 TWEDV
-377 NSKDEQELSL
+377 NSGETQQIFQGE
-387 SEYAHSEKEQSLF
+387 
-400 ESEHTFSKNVHPLS
+400 NVHPLS
-414 QQEQMEETM
+414 PQEQMEETM
-423 FLGLRLTEGVSKAEF
+423 FLGLRLTEGVSKVEF
-438 QRQFG
+438 HRQFG
-443 VSMEQIYGEVIQENI
+443 VSMEQIYGEVIRKNT
-458 AKGLLIDEAGYLRLT
+458 AKGLLIDEAGYVCLT

>member
-38 FLSAPADSRAQKVYL
+38 FLSAPADSRAQEVYL

-135 IGLQSADDGELKLLG
+135 IGLQSTDDGELKLLG

-179 ALPRQSV
+179 ALPGQSV

-267 YALPGRE
+267 YALPGME

-303 ENTRKM
+303 ENTREM
-309 QEYLAEYAG
+309 QEYLTEYAG
-318 VPGAEPVSAD
+318 VPGVEPVSAD
-328 ATQGDE
+328 VAQGDE
-334 QVLSNEQEFSLR
+334 QALSNEQEFSLR
-346 EDTYSENAQEFS
+346 EDT
-358 LCEDTHS
+358 HS

-372 TCQDV
+372 TWEDV
-377 NSKDEQELSL
+377 NSRVTQQIFRGE
-387 SEYAHSEKEQSLF
+387 
-400 ESEHTFSKNVHPLS
+400 NVHPLS
-414 QQEQMEETM
+414 PQEQMEETM

-438 QRQFG
+438 HRQFG
-443 VSMEQIYGEVIQENI
+443 VSMEQIYGKVIQENI
-458 AKGLLIDEAGYLRLT
+458 AQGLLADEAGYVRLT